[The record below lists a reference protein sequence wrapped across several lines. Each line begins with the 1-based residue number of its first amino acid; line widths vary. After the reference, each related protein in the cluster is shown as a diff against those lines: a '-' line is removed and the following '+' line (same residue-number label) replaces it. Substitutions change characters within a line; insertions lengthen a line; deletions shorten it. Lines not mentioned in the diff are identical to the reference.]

1 MGNITE
7 NRIDT
12 VLTPETVL
20 EIRTLANQI
29 LALLPQGT
37 LVPADRKKLKKVG
50 VQQMAFL
57 EDTLRS
63 IDLVG
68 EEVLPTFISKA
79 KIENDTKFHK
89 QLRDLS
95 SVINNIAIQVND
107 LKLIVGDEA
116 LTGAKAGYRIVAT
129 ASDVGVAG
137 TKTAF
142 DSLKENFKSKGR
154 RKDLKP

>member
-29 LALLPQGT
+29 LALLPQVG
-37 LVPADRKKLKKVG
+37 LVPAERKKLKKVG

-57 EDTLRS
+57 EETLKS

-68 EEVLPTFISKA
+68 EDVLPTFISKS
-79 KIENDTKFHK
+79 KIENDTKLHK
-89 QLRDLS
+89 QLREVSLVLRS
-95 SVINNIAIQVND
+95 ISTQIND

-116 LTGAKAGYRIVAT
+116 LTAAQ
-129 ASDVGVAG
+129 ASYKFVGVANKVGVSG

-154 RKDLKP
+154 RRDLKP

>member
-12 VLTPETVL
+12 VLTPEALL

-29 LALLPQGT
+29 LALLPKGT
-37 LVPADRKKLKKVG
+37 LVAAERKKLKKVG
-50 VQQMAFL
+50 VKQIAFL

-68 EEVLPTFISKA
+68 GGVLPNYINKS
-79 KIENDTKFHK
+79 KIENDAKLHR
-89 QLRDLS
+89 QLRELS
-95 SVINNIAIQVND
+95 SVINNIAIQVYD

-154 RKDLKP
+154 RKDLKT